1 MSRLEEDA
9 NHLPNIEDSYQNLQN
24 YNICKYNINQLA

>member
-1 MSRLEEDA
+1 MSRIEEDA

-24 YNICKYNINQLA
+24 YNINQLA